1 MLKKNRSD
9 SGGKGKG
16 YVEYAQLAM
25 VGTQLVVSIFIGF
38 GVGYW
43 LDQMFGTSP
52 LLMLIFMF
60 FGVAAGFFNVY
71 RELKKAR

>member
-1 MLKKNRSD
+1 MNENRSNND
-9 SGGKGKG
+9 GKGKG
-16 YVEYAQLAM
+16 YVEYALLAM

-38 GVGYW
+38 GIGYW
-43 LDQMFGTSP
+43 LDGLLGTRP
-52 LLMLIFMF
+52 LLMLIFTI